1 MEQLGAYLGSS
12 WYPLELAE
20 GIFDVPLEAPFGK
33 RKENQRL
40 ILILMDPESLLESTW
55 DNLEP
60 TWGHL
65 ATLWSLPRA
74 T

>member
-55 DNLEP
+55 EFGAYLGSPSDPLEL
-60 TWGHL
+60 T
-65 ATLWSLPRA
+65 
-74 T
+74 